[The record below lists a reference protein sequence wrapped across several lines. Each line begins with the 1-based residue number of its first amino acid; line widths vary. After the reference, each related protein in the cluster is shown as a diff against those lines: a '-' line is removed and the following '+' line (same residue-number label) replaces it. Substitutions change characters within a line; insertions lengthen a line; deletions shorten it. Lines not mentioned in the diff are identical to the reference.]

1 MSLILNHEPDLNH
14 PIMIV
19 GWPGIG
25 NIGLITADTI
35 RQTLEA
41 EEMGEIEP
49 WDFFYP
55 NKAVIHASVL
65 TEMGFPTSKF
75 YYKRLANRDLIF
87 FIGEEQPATRESM
100 YAEGPR
106 AHEMANI
113 VLDVAEKFGC
123 RLIYTSGAA
132 ISITHH
138 TLKPKV
144 WAVTNQKP
152 LITELKNYPN
162 TILMS
167 QAEGRGSQGGIT
179 GLNGLL
185 IGVAKNRKF
194 PGICLMGEIPD
205 YLSRVPFPY
214 PKASL
219 AVIDVLSSV
228 LDLNISPNV
237 LNDMITQMETVIS
250 NIYQQFPQDIRERLE
265 QRKQVADS
273 KQQTIITEEDRQ
285 WLNEHID
292 DFFKKGDDK
301 GA

>member
-1 MSLILNHEPDLNH
+1 MALVIHHEPDLNH
-14 PIMIV
+14 PVMIV

-25 NIGLITADTI
+25 NIGLITADSI
-35 RQTLEA
+35 RQAVEA
-41 EEMGEIEP
+41 EELGEIEP
-49 WDFFYP
+49 WEFFFP
-55 NKAVIHASVL
+55 NKAVIRASIL
-65 TEMGFPTSKF
+65 TQMGFPTSKF
-75 YYKRLANRDLIF
+75 YYKKLVNRDLIF
-87 FIGEEQPATRESM
+87 FIGEEQPATRESV

-106 AHEMANI
+106 AYEMANI

-123 RLIYTSGAA
+123 GRIYTSGAA
-132 ISITHH
+132 ISLTHH

-144 WAVTNQKP
+144 WGVANQKSI
-152 LITELKNYPN
+152 LTELKNYPN

-185 IGVAKNRKF
+185 IGAAKNRRI

-219 AVIDVLSSV
+219 SVIEVLSSV
-228 LDLNISPNV
+228 LELNISPNV
-237 LNDMITQMETVIS
+237 LNDMISQMETVIG

-265 QRKQVADS
+265 QRKQVPES
-273 KQQTIITEEDRQ
+273 RQQTTITEEDRQ

>member
-1 MSLILNHEPDLNH
+1 MALVIHHEPDLNH
-14 PIMIV
+14 PVMIV

-25 NIGLITADTI
+25 NIGLITADSI
-35 RQTLEA
+35 RQAVEA
-41 EEMGEIEP
+41 EELGEIEP
-49 WDFFYP
+49 WELFFP
-55 NKAVIHASVL
+55 NKAVIRASIL
-65 TEMGFPTSKF
+65 TQMGFPTSKF
-75 YYKRLANRDLIF
+75 YYKKLVNRDLIF

-106 AHEMANI
+106 AYEMANI

-123 RLIYTSGAA
+123 GRIYTSGAA
-132 ISITHH
+132 ISLTHH

-144 WAVTNQKP
+144 WGVANQKSI
-152 LITELKNYPN
+152 LTELKNYPN

-185 IGVAKNRKF
+185 IGAAKNRRI

-219 AVIDVLSSV
+219 SVIEVLSSV
-228 LDLNISPNV
+228 LELNISPNV
-237 LNDMITQMETVIS
+237 LNDMISQMETVIG

-265 QRKQVADS
+265 QRKQVPES
-273 KQQTIITEEDRQ
+273 RQQTTITEEDRQ

-292 DFFKKGDDK
+292 DFFKKGEDK

>member
-1 MSLILNHEPDLNH
+1 MALVIHHEPDLNH
-14 PIMIV
+14 PVMIV

-25 NIGLITADTI
+25 NIGLITADSI
-35 RQTLEA
+35 RQAVEA
-41 EEMGEIEP
+41 EELGEIEP
-49 WDFFYP
+49 WEFFFP
-55 NKAVIHASVL
+55 NKAVIRASIL
-65 TEMGFPTSKF
+65 TQMGFPTSKF
-75 YYKRLANRDLIF
+75 YYKKLVNRDLIF

-106 AHEMANI
+106 AYEMANI

-123 RLIYTSGAA
+123 GRIYTSGAA
-132 ISITHH
+132 ISLTHH

-144 WAVTNQKP
+144 WGVANQKSI
-152 LITELKNYPN
+152 LTELKNYPN

-185 IGVAKNRKF
+185 IGAAKNRRI

-219 AVIDVLSSV
+219 SVIEVLSSV
-228 LDLNISPNV
+228 LELNISPNV
-237 LNDMITQMETVIS
+237 LNDMISQMETVIG

-265 QRKQVADS
+265 QRKQVPES
-273 KQQTIITEEDRQ
+273 RQQTTITEEDRQ

-292 DFFKKGDDK
+292 DFFKKGEDK